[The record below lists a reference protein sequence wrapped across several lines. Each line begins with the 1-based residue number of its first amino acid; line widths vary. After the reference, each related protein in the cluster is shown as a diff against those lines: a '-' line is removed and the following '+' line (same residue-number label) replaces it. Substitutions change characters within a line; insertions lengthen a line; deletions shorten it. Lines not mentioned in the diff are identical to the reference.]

1 MVRFSSALTV
11 CPSMCM
17 FAQFGWHCGIAMAFI
32 AAVASAVER
41 FGHAI
46 QDGMPGVALAFPRI
60 LFADVFIFIKCV
72 MSITN
77 HIAIVRGC
85 RTILKRQVRDAALS
99 VVEETGAAFGKA
111 NNTHLKTIIRRLAIT
126 QIAEDEWEYI
136 DNAVAD
142 SLKRRGS
149 NRIPTHSNAF
159 QRVPTAFQPHSN
171 RIPTHSNAFQP
182 HSNRVPT
189 HSNAFQPHSNAFQPI

>member
-1 MVRFSSALTV
+1 
-11 CPSMCM
+11 MCM

-41 FGHAI
+41 FGHVI

-60 LFADVFIFIKCV
+60 LFADVFKLIKCV

-77 HIAIVRGC
+77 HIAIVRGR
-85 RTILKRQVRDAALS
+85 RTIFRSQVRDAALD
-99 VVEETGAAFGKA
+99 VVVETGAAFGKA
-111 NNTHLKTIIRRLAIT
+111 NISHLKTIIRRLAIT

-142 SLKRRGS
+142 SWKRRGDVGY
-149 NRIPTHSNAF
+149 IY
-159 QRVPTAFQPHSN
+159 
-171 RIPTHSNAFQP
+171 ICK
-182 HSNRVPT
+182 
-189 HSNAFQPHSNAFQPI
+189 

>member
-17 FAQFGWHCGIAMAFI
+17 FGQFGWHCGIAMAFI

-41 FGHAI
+41 FGHVI

-60 LFADVFIFIKCV
+60 LFADVFTLIKCV

-111 NNTHLKTIIRRLAIT
+111 NITHLKTIIRRLAIT

-142 SLKRRGS
+142 SLKRRGDVGY
-149 NRIPTHSNAF
+149 IY
-159 QRVPTAFQPHSN
+159 
-171 RIPTHSNAFQP
+171 ICK
-182 HSNRVPT
+182 
-189 HSNAFQPHSNAFQPI
+189 